1 VRAVNLIPADQRR
14 GAGGLAGRSG
24 GVVYVLTGGLVVVVV
39 MGVVYASAVHSVASH
54 ETQLASLTAQVQAV
68 DAENQALQP
77 YVQVASVSEQKV
89 HEVTSLAEQRFNWP
103 TAMAQLA
110 LALPN
115 DVAFTSFTATVGA
128 GASAPAAATTPTAP
142 AAGSA
147 TTPTAPTSGPA
158 TGFALV
164 GCANSQGEIPTV
176 LTNLASVPGV
186 TNVHLVST
194 VELPALRYHALS
206 TRLNGGGS
214 AAANEPAAATCPKV
228 TFTLDLSYAATYTL
242 PNSKAPTGSTG
253 GAQTVSTSSGT
264 GTAVGET
271 ASRHA
276 GVTR

>member
-24 GVVYVLTGGLVVVVV
+24 GVVYVVTGGLLVVVV

-54 ETQLASLTAQVQAV
+54 ETQLASLAAQVQAV
-68 DAENQALQP
+68 NAQTQALQP

-89 HEVTSLAEQRFNWP
+89 HQVTTLAEQRFNWP

-115 DVAFTSFTATVGA
+115 DVAFASFTATVGGSPTIA
-128 GASAPAAATTPTAP
+128 GPATTAPTP
-142 AAGSA
+142 AAGS
-147 TTPTAPTSGPA
+147 A

-164 GCANSQGEIPTV
+164 GCANGQGEIPSL

-186 TNVHLVST
+186 TDVHLVSAT
-194 VELPALRYHALS
+194 ERSALHYHGL
-206 TRLNGGGS
+206 TTTLNGGGP
-214 AAANEPAAATCPKV
+214 PAATLPANATCPKV
-228 TFTLDLSYAATYTL
+228 TFTVDLSYAATYTL
-242 PNSKAPTGSTG
+242 PNTKPPKGSTG

-264 GTAVGET
+264 STPIAQT
-271 ASRHA
+271 ASRHSA